1 MIVWKYFAII
11 KAVCMSVYDTSSSLA
26 LFIYVAQMV
35 NFLGVLETLSAT
47 YIVILM
53 FRYDFL

>member
-11 KAVCMSVYDTSSSLA
+11 KAVCMSVHDASSSFV
-26 LFIYVAQMV
+26 LFIYVAQMG